1 MRTRPRALAIGAIA
15 LLSLGAVAGP
25 SSAANPPGNNGTIKV
40 DSKEFDTLPDNEPHA
55 GCVFQI
61 DYYGFDE
68 GALSATAS
76 FYLMLPTEDRLVY
89 QETRF
94 IGEDSNAGGGSVAG
108 LDQEQDVN
116 LGDELLAT
124 GGDATTSYHVKLI
137 VHADGAVNADTKSK
151 TFWASGCATEQQDS

>member
-1 MRTRPRALAIGAIA
+1 MRTRSRALAVGAIA
-15 LLSLGAVAGP
+15 LLSVGALAAP
-25 SSAANPPGNNGTIKV
+25 ASAANPPGNNGTVKV

-76 FYLMLPTEDRLVY
+76 FYLMQPNEDRLVY
-89 QETRF
+89 TETVF
-94 IGEDSNAGGGSVAG
+94 IGQDDNGGGGSAAG
-108 LDQEQDVN
+108 IDREQEVN

-137 VHADGAVNADTKSK
+137 VHAEGAANADTKSK
-151 TFWASGCATEQQDS
+151 TFWASGCATEQPDT